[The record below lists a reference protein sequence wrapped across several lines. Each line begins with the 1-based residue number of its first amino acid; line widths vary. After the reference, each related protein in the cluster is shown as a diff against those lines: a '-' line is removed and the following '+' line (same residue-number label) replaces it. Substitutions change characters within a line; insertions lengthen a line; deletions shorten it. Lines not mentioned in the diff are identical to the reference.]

1 MLVEDMDYLFE
12 NTGQIVDVND
22 IEQTVIIT
30 NAPLSEHEERH
41 VHSLER
47 ISRGDI
53 VTIDEVSFLAISES
67 ITKRYGKYKAIV
79 RHMNALVE
87 IQGEPTLID
96 TGEVDRFER
105 PIYIEIP
112 GELIHVPSIIES
124 RKFSIP
130 ESAAIRIPENY
141 LEVTM
146 QDNEQNVNLTEL
158 DKKITVAKKEWTVV
172 NQDFSKRGL
181 VVLTCE

>member
-1 MLVEDMDYLFE
+1 MLVEDMEYLFE
-12 NTGQIVDVND
+12 NTGQIVEVND

-30 NAPLSEHEERH
+30 NAPFSEHEERH

-53 VTIDEVSFLAISES
+53 ITIDEVSFLAISES
-67 ITKRYGKYKAIV
+67 ITKRYGKYKVIV
-79 RHMNALVE
+79 RHTNAVID

-96 TGEVDRFER
+96 TGERDMFDR
-105 PIYIEIP
+105 PIYEQIP
-112 GELIHVPSIIES
+112 GELFHVPSIIES
-124 RKFSIP
+124 RKVSVP
-130 ESAAIRIPENY
+130 ESAAIRIPDNY

-158 DKKITVAKKEWTVV
+158 NSKINLAKKEWTVV
-172 NQDFSKRGL
+172 NQDFSKQGL
-181 VVLTCE
+181 LILTCE